1 MPSILVNNR
10 WQCNEDGIL
19 NHLWIH
25 ILNKAGLDVKYKGYE
40 CSRTFICLSDYP
52 ILNGNFSYVVNIELY
67 IWPTANYKCIGLCKQ
82 AQ

>member
-1 MPSILVNNR
+1 M
-10 WQCNEDGIL
+10 L
-19 NHLWIH
+19 NTKDMNVQELI
-25 ILNKAGLDVKYKGYE
+25 G
-40 CSRTFICLSDYP
+40 LSDYP